1 MKLKNGDLYYYCT
14 WVDSMAEGRGF
25 VYKPNF
31 LFLDGFFKKGMPE
44 GKAKVKF
51 LNQMCEYEG
60 EVKGWRAHGQGQ
72 LRNEKSKYVIDGDW

>member
-1 MKLKNGDLYYYCT
+1 MKLKNGDLYFYCT

-51 LNQMCEYEG
+51 LN
-60 EVKGWRAHGQGQ
+60 
-72 LRNEKSKYVIDGDW
+72 